1 MSLPP
6 ATIAVVETAL
16 IIPAAGSGTRLGADR
31 PKAFV
36 ELAGRT
42 LLAWSLRSGLRA
54 GCGLTVIAAP
64 ADLLEEA
71 RAIADA
77 ECDSLNVSRSLVA
90 VVEGG
95 AERTDSVSAAL
106 ARLENAN
113 PSFVLVHDAARA
125 LTPNEVFIRVIDA
138 LRAGERNVV
147 PTLPVADTIR
157 TVASGTSAV
166 EDLATPVDRSK
177 LRRVQTPQGFR
188 TEDLRAAHRHA
199 RQTGLSAT
207 DDAGLL
213 EAIGIPARGVPGA
226 EAAHKITYPEDLRT
240 ARARLQGE

>member
-1 MSLPP
+1 M
-6 ATIAVVETAL
+6 AVVETAL

-36 ELAGRT
+36 ELEGRT
-42 LLAWSLRSGLRA
+42 LLAWSLRCGLRA

-64 ADLLEEA
+64 AHLLDHA
-71 RAIADA
+71 RTVAHA
-77 ECDSLNVSRSLVA
+77 ECDALGLPRSLVA

-95 AERTDSVSAAL
+95 TERTDSVAAAL
-106 ARLENAN
+106 TVLESAG
-113 PSFVLVHDAARA
+113 PRFVLVHDAARA
-125 LTPNEVFIRVIDA
+125 LTPEAVFTRVIKA

-157 TVASGTSAV
+157 TVSGDTSAV
-166 EDLATPVDRSK
+166 EDLAVPVDRSQ

-188 TEDLRAAHRHA
+188 TEDLRAAHQHA
-199 RQTGLSAT
+199 REAGISAT

-226 EAAHKITYPEDLRT
+226 EAAHKITYPDDLRQ
-240 ARARLQGE
+240 ARARLRGE